1 MLGSN
6 VSRACLRSDSED
18 RRHATRT
25 RLKFLLVRPTAP
37 PRWLGLLVAVS
48 FLAGETLL
56 VDLLMAVAPGNTYG
70 AVYLLGILVVSAR
83 WDFGVSAIT
92 TMASTLAYG
101 YVHFAN
107 EGGYHPT
114 DLNGWVSVLI
124 FLPIAVLTNVTAGQ
138 ARLRTVEANQRRREA
153 EASRDEIRLLADQQS
168 ALRRVATLIAH
179 AAAPSAVFSAVAR
192 ELAGCLGVPHS
203 TLLRYEPDGAAT
215 VLACYHKTAQAT
227 LQVGERLPFEGESV
241 AVAVLRTGRAAR
253 MDSYG
258 CATGAT
264 ADKIRSLGLRAGVGV
279 PIVVGGRLW
288 GAAIVASTR
297 ALSPDTEAR
306 VGDFTELVA
315 TAIANADA
323 RAELTASRARI
334 VAAGDNARRRFER
347 NLHDGAQQRLVSL
360 GLQLRTVEAGVRPEL
375 PALAEGISD
384 AISGLTEVSD
394 ELQEISRGMHPAIL
408 SKGGL
413 GPAMRTLARRSAV
426 PVDLRVAVDQ
436 RLPESAE
443 VAAYYVVAEALTN
456 AAKHAHASEVRV
468 SCEADTASLSL
479 KIYDDGIGG
488 ADLSRGSGLIGL
500 KDRVEA
506 VGGRLEIASIAGY
519 GTALSATI
527 PLVPS

>member
-1 MLGSN
+1 MLVSD
-6 VSRACLRSDSED
+6 VSRACLRSDSKG
-18 RRHATRT
+18 RGHAVRT
-25 RLKFLLVRPTAP
+25 RLTSLLVRPTARP
-37 PRWLGLLVAVS
+37 DWLGLLVAAS
-48 FLAGETLL
+48 FIVGETAL
-56 VDLLMAVAPGNTYG
+56 VRLLMMFAPGNTFG
-70 AVYLLGILVVSAR
+70 AVFLLGVLVVSAG
-83 WDFGVSAIT
+83 WGFGVSTAT
-92 TMASTLAYG
+92 TLASTLAYS
-101 YVHFAN
+101 YVHFTE
-107 EGGYHPT
+107 EGPFRAT
-114 DLNGWVSVLI
+114 EFAGWIGILI
-124 FLPIAVLTNVTAGQ
+124 FLPLALLTNVAAGQ
-138 ARLRTVEANQRRREA
+138 ARLRTAEADQRRREA
-153 EASRDEIRLLADQQS
+153 EASRDEIRHLADQQS
-168 ALRRVATLIAH
+168 ALRRVATLVAH

-203 TLLRYEPDGAAT
+203 ILLRYEPDGAAT
-215 VLACYHKTAQAT
+215 VLACYHETAQST
-227 LQVGERLPFEGESV
+227 LQVGARLPFEGESV

-258 CATGAT
+258 AATGAT
-264 ADKIRSLGLRAGVGV
+264 ADKIRSLGLRAGAGV

-297 ALSPDTEAR
+297 ALPPGTEAR

-360 GLQLRTVEAGVRPEL
+360 GLQLRTVEAGVPREL

-413 GPAMRTLARRSAV
+413 GPAMRTLGRRSAV
-426 PVDLRVAVDQ
+426 PVELHVAVDQ
-436 RLPESAE
+436 RLPETVE

-468 SCEADTASLSL
+468 SCEADTETLSL

-488 ADLSRGSGLIGL
+488 ADVSRGSGLIGL
-500 KDRVEA
+500 RDRVEA

-527 PLVPS
+527 PFVPA